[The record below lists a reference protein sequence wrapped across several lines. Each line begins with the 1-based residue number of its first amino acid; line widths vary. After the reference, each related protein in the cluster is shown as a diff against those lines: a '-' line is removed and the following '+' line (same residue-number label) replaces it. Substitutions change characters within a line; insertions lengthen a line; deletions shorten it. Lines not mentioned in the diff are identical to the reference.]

1 LAIHELPE
9 PNIEESDIIELDR

>member
-9 PNIEESDIIELDR
+9 PNIEEPDIIELDR